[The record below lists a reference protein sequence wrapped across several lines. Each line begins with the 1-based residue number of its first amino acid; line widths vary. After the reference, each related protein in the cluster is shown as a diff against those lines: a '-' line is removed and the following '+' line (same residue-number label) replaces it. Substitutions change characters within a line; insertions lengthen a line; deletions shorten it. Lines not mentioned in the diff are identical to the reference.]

1 MPTLI
6 PPVNV
11 LDHVLGAP
19 DATIELVEYGDFQ
32 CPYCRE
38 AFFVVKELQERFASK
53 LRFVFRN
60 FPLSEAHEYAMDAAL
75 AAEAAAK
82 QDRFWEMHDA
92 IYNRQSEL
100 NETLLLTLAKELGLD
115 LQRFTE
121 DMEAP
126 KLLSRVESDFESG
139 VRSGVNGTPTFYVNG
154 KRYNGDYRELSSF
167 LVK

>member
-6 PPVNV
+6 PPVNA

-32 CPYCRE
+32 CPFCRE
-38 AFFVVKELQERFASK
+38 AFFVVKELQERFASQ

-82 QDRFWEMHDA
+82 QNRFWEMHDA
-92 IYNRQSEL
+92 IYNRQPEL
-100 NETLLLTLAKELGLD
+100 NEALLLTLAKEVGLD

-121 DMEAP
+121 DLEAS
-126 KLLSRVESDFESG
+126 KLLSRVEADFESG

>member
-6 PPVNV
+6 PPVNA
-11 LDHVLGAP
+11 LDHVLGAA

-38 AFFVVKELQERFASK
+38 AFFVVKELLASFAGR

-75 AAEAAAK
+75 AAEAAAR
-82 QDRFWEMHDA
+82 QGRFWEMHDA
-92 IYNRQSEL
+92 LYNRQAEL
-100 NETLLLTLAKELGLD
+100 NNGLLITLAKELELD
-115 LQRFTE
+115 LHQFRE

-126 KLLSRVESDFESG
+126 KLLSRVEADFESG
-139 VRSGVNGTPTFYVNG
+139 IRSGVNGTPTFYLKG
-154 KRYNGDYRELSSF
+154 KRYNGDYRDLASVLTE
-167 LVK
+167 

>member
-6 PPVNV
+6 PPVNA
-11 LDHVLGAP
+11 LDHILSVP
-19 DATIELVEYGDFQ
+19 NATIELVEYGDFQ

-38 AFFVVKELQERFASK
+38 AFFVVKELQKRFTNQ

-82 QDRFWEMHDA
+82 QNRFWEMHDA
-92 IYNRQSEL
+92 IYNRQAEL
-100 NETLLLTLAKELGLD
+100 NESLLLTLAKELGMELP
-115 LQRFTE
+115 QFTE

-126 KLLSRVESDFESG
+126 KLLSRVEADFESG

-154 KRYNGDYRELSSF
+154 KRYNGDYRELASF
-167 LVK
+167 LDK

>member
-6 PPVNV
+6 PPVNA
-11 LDHVLGAP
+11 LDHILGGRN
-19 DATIELVEYGDFQ
+19 ATIELVEYGDFQ

-38 AFFVVKELQERFASK
+38 AFFIVKQLQERFADR

-75 AAEAAAK
+75 AAEAAGR

-92 IYNRQSEL
+92 IYNHQLKL
-100 NETLLLTLAKELGLD
+100 NEHLLVKLAQELQLD
-115 LQRFTE
+115 LSKFSD

-126 KLLSRVESDFESG
+126 KLLSKVEADFESG
-139 VRSGVNGTPTFYVNG
+139 VRSGVNGTPTFFLNG
-154 KRYNGDYRELSSF
+154 KRYNGDYRVLSSF
-167 LVK
+167 LEE

>member
-6 PPVNV
+6 PPVNA
-11 LDHVLGAP
+11 LDHVLGASG
-19 DATIELVEYGDFQ
+19 ATIELVEYGDFQ

-38 AFFVVKELQERFASK
+38 AFFVVKELQERFAGR

-75 AAEAAAK
+75 AAEAAAR

-92 IYNRQSEL
+92 LYNRQAEL
-100 NETLLLTLAKELGLD
+100 NDGLLITLAKELELD
-115 LQRFTE
+115 LQQFRE

-126 KLLSRVESDFESG
+126 KLLSRVEADFESG
-139 VRSGVNGTPTFYVNG
+139 VRSGVNGTPTFYLKG
-154 KRYNGDYRELSSF
+154 KRYNGDYRELASA
-167 LVK
+167 LAD